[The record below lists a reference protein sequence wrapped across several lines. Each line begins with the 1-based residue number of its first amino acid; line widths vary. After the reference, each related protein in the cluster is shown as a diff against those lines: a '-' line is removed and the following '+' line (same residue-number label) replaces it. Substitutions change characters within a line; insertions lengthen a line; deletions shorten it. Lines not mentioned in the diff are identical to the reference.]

1 MYRLWTY
8 CLVGVKIES
17 GFGLRINK
25 LHGYYLEVR
34 QLNFSHVY
42 SNNPV
47 DRGETVRRDDE
58 WLADKAKDSTSKFL
72 PLRDL
77 NVLVTDA
84 GQEGLGWLG
93 ANDLGRFGIDS
104 VPLFLGLLDGT
115 SHFAVDVSTQE
126 KAIRELS
133 EGNGFRFVDARTVT
147 EILSPAESGIVAQA
161 RANMSWHNTHGF
173 CGTCGGET
181 IIKRGGQVRQCTKCE
196 KEHYPRTDPVIIVV
210 VSDGDR
216 CLLGQSRRGRL
227 NRTNTYSAL
236 AGFVDQGESIEEA
249 VAREVMEEAGIE
261 VGQVRYH
268 SSQPWPFPSSL
279 MIGCHA
285 DAVSTDINFDEEE
298 MNDVRW
304 FSRDEVSSALQG
316 ENDQLNVPQ
325 PIAIAHHLITA
336 WVNKER

>member
-1 MYRLWTY
+1 M
-8 CLVGVKIES
+8 
-17 GFGLRINK
+17 
-25 LHGYYLEVR
+25 
-34 QLNFSHVY
+34 NFLHVY
-42 SNNPV
+42 SGNPV
-47 DRGETVRRDDE
+47 DRGEAARRDDE
-58 WLADKAKDSTSKFL
+58 WLSDKAKDFTSKFL

-77 NVLVTDA
+77 DILVTDQ
-84 GQEGLGWLG
+84 GQGGLGWLG
-93 ANDLGRFGIDS
+93 ANDLARLGVDS
-104 VPLFLGLLDGT
+104 TPMFLGLLDGT
-115 SHFAVDVSTQE
+115 AHFAIDISAQE
-126 KAIRELS
+126 KAVGELS
-133 EGNGFRFVDARTVT
+133 EGNGFRFVDARSVT
-147 EILSPAESGIVAQA
+147 EILSPADSGIVAHA
-161 RANMSWHNTHGF
+161 RANTSWHNTHGF
-173 CGTCGGET
+173 CGTCGAET
-181 IIKRGGQVRQCTKCE
+181 VMKRGGQVRQCSKCQ

-249 VAREVMEEAGIE
+249 VAREVMEEAGIQ

-285 DAVSTDINFDEEE
+285 DAASTEINFDEEE

-304 FSRDEVSSALQG
+304 FSRAEVLAALQG
-316 ENDQLNVPQ
+316 KNENLNVPQ

-336 WVNKER
+336 WVNRDG